1 MATYA
6 DPSPRHVEPY
16 RVPALLQDIRLLD
29 LLELSGSTVQAS
41 ELLSLSQPTVS
52 RRYRSLAQDFGLE
65 RDPRQR
71 KLCRY
76 GSTDAMRWLRMGC
89 RAHRLEAGYARI
101 GADLM
106 HQPLLSGMDW
116 LLPTPVRFRSIHD
129 WAELIRE
136 GVIDAALVTGM
147 EMRSTS
153 KSTGIDLGGLR
164 WIEISEVSL
173 CLGIAR
179 QTQLLNRG
187 GETPVLVPP
196 RSTAPELYRAL
207 RATGCELRTA
217 SEACRNEK
225 RWRTC
230 LNKAHLAAPLYMEVP
245 RAGSWAEELEVIALP
260 IEIKAPLGL
269 LLPQKEYT
277 QGPVEKALQWIRR
290 KQIVPK
296 VHGPTEQARIERPDS
311 GYSERSTDL
320 SICAENQ
327 APTQDCRRV

>member
-1 MATYA
+1 MATHA
-6 DPSPRHVEPY
+6 DPIPRQAEPY

-116 LLPTPVRFRSIHD
+116 LLPTPVRFRSIHA

-136 GVIDAALVTGM
+136 GVIDAALVSGL
-147 EMRSTS
+147 EMRAVSS
-153 KSTGIDLGGLR
+153 QLNISDLQWVELGALPLVLSIPRSSR
-164 WIEISEVSL
+164 WQGSDWP
-173 CLGIAR
+173 A
-179 QTQLLNRG
+179 
-187 GETPVLVPP
+187 VLVPP
-196 RSTAPELYRAL
+196 RSTAPGLHRAL
-207 RATGCELRTA
+207 RGQDLVLKATSNGCATKERWQQTALLHKLATPAYQHFSCHGHSAYRAELRPPA
-217 SEACRNEK
+217 S
-225 RWRTC
+225 
-230 LNKAHLAAPLYMEVP
+230 PIDVP
-245 RAGSWAEELEVIALP
+245 IGALL
-260 IEIKAPLGL
+260 PLGIASARL
-269 LLPQKEYT
+269 MHQTIQVARRYIDASSLV
-277 QGPVEKALQWIRR
+277 VEGTNSSSL
-290 KQIVPK
+290 
-296 VHGPTEQARIERPDS
+296 
-311 GYSERSTDL
+311 
-320 SICAENQ
+320 
-327 APTQDCRRV
+327 

>member
-1 MATYA
+1 MATHA
-6 DPSPRHVEPY
+6 DPILRPVEPY

-136 GVIDAALVTGM
+136 GVIDAALVSGL
-147 EMRSTS
+147 ELNAASQWNS
-153 KSTGIDLGGLR
+153 GDLQCVELEKLR
-164 WIEISEVSL
+164 LDLAVPRNSASLKEI
-173 CLGIAR
+173 
-179 QTQLLNRG
+179 
-187 GETPVLVPP
+187 VPP
-196 RSTAPELYRAL
+196 PVMVPHRMIAPGLHGVL
-207 RATGCELRTA
+207 RE
-217 SEACRNEK
+217 
-225 RWRTC
+225 
-230 LNKAHLAAPLYMEVP
+230 
-245 RAGSWAEELEVIALP
+245 
-260 IEIKAPLGL
+260 LGL
-269 LLPQKEYT
+269 QMTTAGNSCKSE
-277 QGPVEKALQWIRR
+277 EQWINHS
-290 KQIVPK
+290 KAKGFAIA
-296 VHGPTEQARIERPDS
+296 VHGREGTREEVLNGLERINLQSHINSSIYLVSPKEHIAALER
-311 GYSERSTDL
+311 RIRMNL
-320 SICAENQ
+320 
-327 APTQDCRRV
+327 